1 MSKHDNAAVE
11 VDPYAAYY
19 EQYASQVAESQEV
32 PFTQYVSEK
41 QGFAGT
47 MENALGPD
55 AAVSKHFY
63 LISMYSSATYKGKA
77 VYHSLFLFAARS
89 WDYWGPNGNSCR
101 NWSRG
106 RW

>member
-1 MSKHDNAAVE
+1 MYIIQTDIDILQATDPDVLSKRDNAAVE

-19 EQYASQVAESQEV
+19 EQYASQVAESQET

-55 AAVSKHFY
+55 AAVSKYFGCV
-63 LISMYSSATYKGKA
+63 L
-77 VYHSLFLFAARS
+77 L
-89 WDYWGPNGNSCR
+89 
-101 NWSRG
+101 
-106 RW
+106 